1 MGWIKDLQIKSL
13 ERKAKR
19 LQEKVLKL
27 NSYDL
32 SHKEAFDFFKPKEQT
47 STVTKHIVTRPNQVD
62 WTDQY
67 SANQVLLWALYH
79 NEYPGFKLAGFVFK
93 KPIDIPIQLMGIPVP
108 KCENVKIEKA
118 LLEWVEKNQMF
129 FEWNHKM
136 SHITGNSWIWPKYSS
151 SLKKVII
158 EFIPDS
164 SVLSPIKDIETGEI
178 VKIVTDEQIQ
188 IAIGDGDITSYAR
201 RVRVFTK
208 ETIQIT
214 WRDKGNVPGLKDITY
229 RNVIGILPINFANN
243 RGADE
248 VRGHSDYES
257 IIPAAKNYHDT
268 ELAASKAL
276 GKFTI
281 KQIHTLPPGDTG
293 PEDWEKNNGITCDRL
308 NVLERD
314 FFVNRYEEK
323 DEYKFPD
330 GALDAYNKRL
340 EVIFWQIME
349 GSPIPEV
356 FWGGA
361 VPGNRNSVGESKEQV
376 VKFTNQKRN
385 QHTDNYVKLFSAI
398 ATLYGILKMN
408 SERAPVTVEW
418 NVLDSLDEVTKVEI
432 LDKFATATGN
442 IIDNASGTLEQVY
455 ELWVKMYPEI
465 TPDTFEEW
473 KSMISATAKHKAF
486 KDSTFELIADM
497 EGSDMSMLE
506 VENKPEVTPGE
517 KLPDEEEVP
526 EDEEVV
532 E

>member
-1 MGWIKDLQIKSL
+1 MGWIKNLQIKSF
-13 ERKAKR
+13 EKTVKR
-19 LQEKVLKL
+19 LQDMAVKL
-27 NSYDL
+27 NTT
-32 SHKEAFDFFKPKEQT
+32 FDWFKPKEQT
-47 STVTKHIVTRPNQVD
+47 STVTRQSVARPNQVD

-67 SANQVLLWALYH
+67 TANQVLLWSLYH

-93 KPIDIPIQLMGIPVP
+93 KPIDIPVQLMGMPVP
-108 KCENVKIEKA
+108 KCENEVIEKA
-118 LLEWVEKNQMF
+118 LSEWVSKNQLF

-151 SLKKVII
+151 TLKKVIM

-164 SVLSPIKDIETGEI
+164 SILSPIKDVETGEI

-188 IAIGDGDITSYAR
+188 IAIGDGDQFTYVR

-208 ETIQIT
+208 ELVQIT
-214 WRDKGNVPGLKDITY
+214 WQDKAGISGLKDVTY
-229 RNVIGILPINFANN
+229 RNVTGILPINFANN

-257 IIPAAKNYHDT
+257 FIPNAKNYHDT

-293 PEDWEKNNGITCDRL
+293 PEDWERNNGITADKL
-308 NVLERD
+308 NILERD
-314 FFVNRYEEK
+314 FFVNRFEEK
-323 DEYKFPD
+323 DDYVFPD

-361 VPGNRNSVGESKEQV
+361 VPGNRNSVLESKGQI
-376 VKFTNQKRN
+376 VKFTKQKQD

-408 SERAPVTVEW
+408 SERTPITVEW
-418 NVLDSLDEVTKVEI
+418 NVLDALDETTKAEI
-432 LDKFATATGN
+432 LDRFTVATGN
-442 IIDNASGTLEQVY
+442 IINNASGTLEQVY

-473 KSMISATAKHKAF
+473 ESMIGKTSKHKAF
-486 KDSTFELIADM
+486 TNASFEMIADM
-497 EGSDMSMLE
+497 DGSNAGMIETEKE
-506 VENKPEVTPGE
+506 VVPGE
-517 KLPDEEEVP
+517 ELPDENEEEEVIG
-526 EDEEVV
+526 
-532 E
+532 